1 MNEFVAD
8 RTGLKA
14 TGIERPSFL
23 KSPLFPI
30 AMLSFLTVAA
40 FVGYHLYYAE
50 FMKNTIIWTA
60 AIIFVYWFS
69 VSGGMHNIIRGVPM
83 QHWDRASG
91 KACIC
96 LPSSGFDR
104 ACQTW
109 ASQS

>member
-1 MNEFVAD
+1 MGDFIAD
-8 RTGLKA
+8 RTGFKA
-14 TGIERPSFL
+14 SGIERPSFA

-30 AMLSFLTVAA
+30 ALLGFLSMAA

-50 FMKNTIIWTA
+50 FIKNTLIWTA

-91 KACIC
+91 KASPPCPVHQPCVC
-96 LPSSGFDR
+96 L
-104 ACQTW
+104 
-109 ASQS
+109 